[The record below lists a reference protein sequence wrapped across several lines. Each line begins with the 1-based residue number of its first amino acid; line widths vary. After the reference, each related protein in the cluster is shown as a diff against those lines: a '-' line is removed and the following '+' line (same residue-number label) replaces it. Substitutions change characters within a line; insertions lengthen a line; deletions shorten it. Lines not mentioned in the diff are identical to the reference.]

1 MAKPIEKGQTSKSIS
16 PLPSWK
22 SWGHG
27 WSWMV
32 SLQNSR
38 QVPTKMKQCCFFLNS
53 VSIGVFSHVVVKVLR
68 QTDMFVFW
76 RSLGQI
82 IFASQKR
89 LGSVPQN
96 FLPLVL
102 WGKWLLLQKRCC
114 GWLPEL
120 FLTSTFVSQSPS
132 GVRVMWI
139 VDMSHLYTSTLQ
151 KMINLVVRCCGVL
164 SAYCLFPCPNFW
176 NRPVAVIALP
186 SSSGKW
192 WDLNGEYRSLPPPS
206 RLLSRT
212 WSACCQKK
220 RKRCGL
226 DSMKLN
232 DDLNNSSKF
241 DLNKNRIRLFCS

>member
-151 KMINLVVRCCGVL
+151 KMINLIVHCCGIL
-164 SAYCLFPCPNFW
+164 SAYFLFPFSKLCEIDHLT
-176 NRPVAVIALP
+176 VIALP

-192 WDLNGEYRSLPPPS
+192 WDLNGEFCSLPPPS
-206 RLLSRT
+206 RP
-212 WSACCQKK
+212 
-220 RKRCGL
+220 
-226 DSMKLN
+226 M
-232 DDLNNSSKF
+232 
-241 DLNKNRIRLFCS
+241 